1 MGRPE
6 AGLPFAARAAA
17 IAPDDAYVLATLSWI
32 QQCSGRYMQSLST
45 ANRAVA
51 ADPEDE
57 WAHRLRG
64 WALWMLGRRE
74 AATDAMAEAIR
85 LNPSEDRGLWRFAWF
100 ASLVGRG
107 DEAFAAAERAV
118 ELNPMA
124 NEAWFA
130 LGWAA
135 WALKRWD
142 VAEEAL
148 LEARRLGP
156 SASHTHNN
164 LGALYAKLGRYEE
177 ALVCLKRAL
186 QLDAQSL
193 YAFSNTAYCLRALGK
208 WDEAREFAERD
219 GLRRLHEAEESLQ
232 GHESADFRA
241 RRAQALYDLGRIDD
255 AHDELERAVALAQ
268 TPDETM
274 KPLRLLASA
283 KVLRGANSKASELA
297 RRLVTQ
303 FGDDAFTLSVA
314 TWIGWLVADADLAQL
329 AYETAAASGL
339 DPAAVASCAAEAALA
354 QGEMQVARAHLIRK
368 LELSRSLTDC
378 CTHAELALTYL
389 DAGDTQ
395 SAAEELREAERGDPN
410 CSTLIALR
418 QRGAITLDWRDLLE
432 H

>member
-85 LNPSEDRGLWRFAWF
+85 IDPSEERALWRFAWF

-107 DEAFAAAERAV
+107 DEAFTAAERAV

-148 LEARRLGP
+148 VEARRLGP

-164 LGALYAKLGRYEE
+164 LGALYAKLGRHED

-186 QLDAQSL
+186 QLDASSI
-193 YAFSNTAYCLRALGK
+193 YAYRNVAYCLRSLGE
-208 WDEAREFAERD
+208 WDEAGAFTERD
-219 GLRRLHEAEESLQ
+219 GLRRLHDAERSLQ
-232 GHESADFRA
+232 DHESADLRA
-241 RRAQALYDLGRIDD
+241 RRAEALYDLGRIDD
-255 AHDELERAVALAQ
+255 AHDELEGALSLAQ
-268 TPDETM
+268 TRDETM

-283 KVLRGANSKASELA
+283 KVLRGEDSAASELA
-297 RRLVTQ
+297 QRLVTE
-303 FGDDAFTLSVA
+303 FADDAYTLSVA
-314 TWIGWLVADADLAQL
+314 TWIGWLVADADLAQR
-329 AYETAAASGL
+329 AYETAAAGGL

-354 QGEMQVARAHLIRK
+354 TGEPEVARAHLIRK

-378 CTHAELALTYL
+378 CTHAEMALTYL
-389 DAGDTQ
+389 DAGDTH
-395 SAAEELREAERGDPN
+395 SAAVELREAERGDPN
-410 CSTLIALR
+410 CSTVIVLR
-418 QRGAITLDWRDLLE
+418 QRGKILIDWRDVLE
-432 H
+432 R